1 MSDVKAAGMIC
12 QIIKPTLTMEDE
24 QYLKDFLVAIVSHLN
39 SNKKRKNILKNSI
52 MEWSQISSFTKV

>member
-1 MSDVKAAGMIC
+1 MIC

-24 QYLKDFLVAIVSHLN
+24 QYLKDFLVAVVSHLN